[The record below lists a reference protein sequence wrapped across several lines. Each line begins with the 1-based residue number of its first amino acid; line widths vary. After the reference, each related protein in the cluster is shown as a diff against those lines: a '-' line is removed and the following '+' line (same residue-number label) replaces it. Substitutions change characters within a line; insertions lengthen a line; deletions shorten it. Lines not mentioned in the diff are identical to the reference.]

1 MLSNLDIERQQ
12 HLADK
17 TNHKISCNV
26 AIHNIVLRSS
36 KSSNKIIKSKRFSRA
51 MERILRSYAQG
62 KPYARLPL
70 ISTLTFR
77 NTLSAKFNS
86 YDLLYSSI
94 ITRHSR
100 KIYFVKQVSRSCA

>member
-26 AIHNIVLRSS
+26 TIHNIVLRNS
-36 KSSNKIIKSKRFSRA
+36 KSSNKIIKSKKFSRT

-62 KPYARLPL
+62 KPYARTPL
-70 ISTLTFR
+70 FSTLTFR
-77 NTLSAKFNS
+77 NVLSAKFNS
-86 YDLLYSSI
+86 YDLECASI
-94 ITRHSR
+94 ITKHSR